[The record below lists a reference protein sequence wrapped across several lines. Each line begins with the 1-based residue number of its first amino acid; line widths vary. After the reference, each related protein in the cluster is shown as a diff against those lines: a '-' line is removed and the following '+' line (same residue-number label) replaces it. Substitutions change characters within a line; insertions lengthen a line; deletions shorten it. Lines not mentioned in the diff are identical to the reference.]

1 MMYTDTDLNLLSVAY
16 VGHVETS
23 QVRACLTVK
32 GKWGASELAETLQ
45 SSILNE

>member
-1 MMYTDTDLNLLSVAY
+1 MMYTDTDLNSSVAY

-32 GKWGASELAETLQ
+32 GKWGAHELAETL
-45 SSILNE
+45 